1 MVSERQSVKKDL
13 SIWHNFKNHRD
24 SVMNGIEQ
32 IYEPYTQKYSSRLSQ
47 VSLKQNLY
55 ITKLAEYIKSD
66 SHEKTYSTNTKKNQI
81 VKSSMTDKQRFIIN

>member
-1 MVSERQSVKKDL
+1 
-13 SIWHNFKNHRD
+13 
-24 SVMNGIEQ
+24 MNGIEQ

-55 ITKLAEYIKSD
+55 ITKLEEYIKATAT
-66 SHEKTYSTNTKKNQI
+66 KKPIQPTQKKNQI